1 MQFLSSNRLALFLAG
16 FLPVLGCVSLFLSG
30 MATAAEVG
38 GQGAVSLAAVAEV
51 AHGAASTGAHEAA
64 AHEAALTPNAPVLF
78 HLGPFHLGP
87 LPVNNSMVLM
97 WVVSIVIILVA
108 RAATKDLKE
117 NPEGLQNFVEWIVES
132 LRDFLENILGR
143 ALTAQ
148 TFWFFASSFIFI
160 LTANWFGLL
169 PGVGTLGWGTP
180 DGSGALNH
188 ISEPLFRGANAD
200 LNLTLAMS
208 VVFLVAWFY
217 WGLRA
222 NGVGGFLLH
231 IFGPRGDAKGFLKLI
246 LILVFLCVGVL
257 ELVSIMF
264 RPVSLSFRLYG
275 NVFAGETLLETMS
288 NLVKALAPVITIP
301 FYFLELLVGFVQALV
316 FTLLTAVFTLLICDH
331 GDGHADEKH

>member
-1 MQFLSSNRLALFLAG
+1 MPSLFSNRFASFLSGL
-16 FLPVLGCVSLFLSG
+16 LPVVGCVSLLLSG
-30 MATAAEVG
+30 TAS
-38 GQGAVSLAAVAEV
+38 AVESTRPTAVHSMPVAEV
-51 AHGAASTGAHEAA
+51 LHSSTSTVAHEAA
-64 AHEAALTPNAPVLF
+64 GHEAALTPNAPVL
-78 HLGPFHLGP
+78 FHLGP

-97 WVVSIVIILVA
+97 WVVSAVIILVT

-117 NPEGLQNFVEWIVES
+117 NPEGLQNFAEWVVES

-148 TFWFFASSFIFI
+148 TFWFFASAFIFI

-169 PGVGTLGWGTP
+169 PGVGTVGWGTP
-180 DGSGALNH
+180 DASGALTH
-188 ISEPLFRGANAD
+188 ISEPLLRGANAD

-208 VVFLVAWFY
+208 VVFFVGWIY
-217 WGLRA
+217 WALKA
-222 NGVGGFLLH
+222 NGIGGFLLH
-231 IFGPRGDAKGFLKLI
+231 IFGPRGDAKGVLKLV
-246 LILVFLCVGVL
+246 LIVVFLCVGVL

-275 NVFAGETLLETMS
+275 NVFAGETMLETMS
-288 NLVKALAPVITIP
+288 NLVKALAPIITIP

-331 GDGHADEKH
+331 GDGHAEEKH